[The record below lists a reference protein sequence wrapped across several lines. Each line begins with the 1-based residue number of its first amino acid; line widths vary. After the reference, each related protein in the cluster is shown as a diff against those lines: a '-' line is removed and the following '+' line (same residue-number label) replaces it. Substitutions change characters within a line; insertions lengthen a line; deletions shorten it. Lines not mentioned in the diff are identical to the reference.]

1 MRNYLNN
8 LSDLYAITYFT
19 LSDLSNPIVSL
30 KRPFQDADV
39 LFTFNGLK
47 EASATALSFI
57 GKFGG
62 MTMAFAKNFIVTKE
76 GIKSSISSTTTL
88 ITPIFLHKESIMTSA
103 RKRELLASRLRPI
116 IFTQS
121 RLQD

>member
-8 LSDLYAITYFT
+8 LSVLYAITYFT

-30 KRPFQDADV
+30 KHPFQGADG

-57 GKFGG
+57 GKLGG

-76 GIKSSISSTTTL
+76 GENHHS
-88 ITPIFLHKESIMTSA
+88 
-103 RKRELLASRLRPI
+103 RQQLLSL
-116 IFTQS
+116 
-121 RLQD
+121 LQAFCTRRVL